1 MAFFGGDHVL
11 FEAALESSVFVV
23 ELRTL
28 AASCNPWMQAGG
40 TPCSMGIT
48 RGTRGTLGNTISLFG
63 AYVCLANSRRTMYS
77 GLGGGVRK
85 MRVLARVASRRVRRN
100 IHIYMLPL
108 LLLLLLC

>member
-1 MAFFGGDHVL
+1 ML

-63 AYVCLANSRRTMYS
+63 AYVSLTAVEPCIAGS
-77 GLGGGVRK
+77 GGGLERCVSWHAW
-85 MRVLARVASRRVRRN
+85 RVEESEE
-100 IHIYMLPL
+100 IYTYTCCRYYYYCVECIL
-108 LLLLLLC
+108 LYIIL